1 MKRIT
6 LFAAAML
13 LLATAANA
21 QQSQPNEA
29 YPSYIEVNGVA
40 EREITPDNIYV
51 NITIN
56 EYYSKGKVTVGEQEQ
71 QMIAALK
78 SLGIDTQKDLKV
90 SNISSLK
97 YKRNNDAIT
106 IKHYQLLITDQALV
120 GEVFDLLQQ
129 IGITTMLIYFDN
141 SEIEK
146 YRAEVRKEAIAN
158 ARTTASELAEAIG
171 QNIGKAFYIQYYD
184 NSASKGVSSSYSDYN
199 DGIYGTAR
207 APEERPE
214 FKKIKLSASVNAKFV
229 LE

>member
-1 MKRIT
+1 
-6 LFAAAML
+6 
-13 LLATAANA
+13 
-21 QQSQPNEA
+21 
-29 YPSYIEVNGVA
+29 
-40 EREITPDNIYV
+40 
-51 NITIN
+51 
-56 EYYSKGKVTVGEQEQ
+56 
-71 QMIAALK
+71 MIAALK

-106 IKHYQLLITDQALV
+106 IKHYQLLITEQALV

-129 IGITTMLIYFDN
+129 IGITTLLIYFDN
-141 SEIEK
+141 SEIDK

-171 QNIGKAFYIQYYD
+171 QNIGKAFYIQYND

-199 DGIYGTAR
+199 DRIYGTAR